1 MAASISD
8 PMLMTNNNGLFI
20 VQSNQDDND
29 PTLLGRLHDQN
40 EYYFLFRLN
49 NRLDNGV
56 STFTLPSSP
65 IISRR
70 EYFAHAPS
78 ITRDMLIS
86 LLVETACVESF
97 ASEIVSTASAMASN
111 PNFANCRVLTLTV
124 NIFTRRTSPLG
135 DRIGVPISDGL
146 LNEVEN
152 DQQPSNDDDDDDDS
166 QENDGSSFFEEEM
179 IAPNI
184 SDGTEYYLLQAIDH
198 SFGESAEELFKT
210 VPASKSSLE
219 ALKEAKVDDLGATT
233 IQQCSICLEKLW
245 FEDIH
250 NINDRKVVR
259 MPCSH
264 LYHKHCIVR
273 WLETSHMCPMCRYA
287 MPT

>member
-1 MAASISD
+1 MAASNSD
-8 PMLMTNNNGLFI
+8 PMLMSNNHGLFI

-29 PTLLGRLHDQN
+29 PIILSRLHDQN

-86 LLVETACVESF
+86 LLVETACVESY
-97 ASEIVSTASAMASN
+97 ASEIVSNASAMASN

-135 DRIGVPISDGL
+135 EPIGVPISDGL
-146 LNEVEN
+146 LNEVEIN
-152 DQQPSNDDDDDDDS
+152 DQQPSNDDDES

-184 SDGTEYYLLQAIDH
+184 SDGMEYYLLQAIAH
-198 SFGESAEELFKT
+198 SFGESEEFFRT
-210 VPASKSSLE
+210 VPASKSSVE

-233 IQQCSICLEKLW
+233 VQQCSICLEKLW
-245 FEDIH
+245 FEEDIN
-250 NINDRKVVR
+250 NINDSKVVR

-264 LYHKHCIVR
+264 LYHTDCIVE
-273 WLETSHMCPMCRYA
+273 WLETSHLCPLCRYA